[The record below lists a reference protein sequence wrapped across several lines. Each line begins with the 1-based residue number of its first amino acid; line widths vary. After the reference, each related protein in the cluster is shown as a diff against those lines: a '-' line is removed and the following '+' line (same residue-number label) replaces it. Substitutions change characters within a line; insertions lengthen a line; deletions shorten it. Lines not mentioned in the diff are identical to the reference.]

1 MCSLSSSLTA
11 SLQLPRQHQHLVSG
25 YSQTASFLCESN
37 VLHKQKWMS
46 LDQMKHYTFT
56 WSQMLWSYWSFHHL
70 SLSPSQ
76 LVSSSLTVLLSFLL
90 SPFCFIPAPRFLPIL
105 KPLPCIDFLSA
116 LLSSGVFRSSLWE
129 SILFNSCHTERF
141 CSLSWGS
148 GETLCQTEKR
158 GRVESLHGCWLE
170 AVYFPLSS
178 SLASNRLWIW
188 SLHI

>member
-1 MCSLSSSLTA
+1 MLIIKLSHSLTA
-11 SLQLPRQHQHLVSG
+11 TA
-25 YSQTASFLCESN
+25 QTASALTVRLQPDCFFSLWIQRSQAEMNVSGSN
-37 VLHKQKWMS
+37 EALYIYMVSNALKLLIFSSPQ
-46 LDQMKHYTFT
+46 
-56 WSQMLWSYWSFHHL
+56 
-70 SLSPSQ
+70 SLSFSACFLFPHRSA
-76 LVSSSLTVLLSFLL
+76 LL
-90 SPFCFIPAPRFLPIL
+90 SPFRFIPAPRFLPIL